1 MFTGEKLPLQLENE
15 MLFFLLKPLLKIY
28 IFYNYAGRKKT
39 AVLWCLVCT
48 ISPKQYKKFT
58 WFGNKWIFCCKGMIK
73 CVLYRA
79 NFSLI
84 CEIKLTY

>member
-1 MFTGEKLPLQLENE
+1 MFTGEKLPLLFENE
-15 MLFFLLKPLLKIY
+15 ICY
-28 IFYNYAGRKKT
+28 IFCKNHFWKFIFS
-39 AVLWCLVCT
+39 T
-48 ISPKQYKKFT
+48 IMREEKRPPL
-58 WFGNKWIFCCKGMIK
+58 IFSCKGMIK